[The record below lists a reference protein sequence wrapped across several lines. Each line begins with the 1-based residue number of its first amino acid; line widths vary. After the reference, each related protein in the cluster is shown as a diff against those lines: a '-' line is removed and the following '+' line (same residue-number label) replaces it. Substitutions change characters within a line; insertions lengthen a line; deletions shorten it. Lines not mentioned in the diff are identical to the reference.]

1 VRDALRL
8 SAFTEFITFNRV
20 TMERGCLASG
30 PPLAFLQFMLTD
42 AIEHVTAS
50 SAAPGASH
58 ALLRRIQSEYVEMPG
73 LILTEAQAR
82 RLWALDDRTC
92 RVVLATLVER
102 SFLKRTTT
110 GAYVR
115 ASD

>member
-1 VRDALRL
+1 
-8 SAFTEFITFNRV
+8 
-20 TMERGCLASG
+20 MERGCLASG

-42 AIEHVTAS
+42 AIEQVTALRT
-50 SAAPGASH
+50 APEAPQE
-58 ALLRRIQSEYVEMPG
+58 LLRRIQGEYVEMPG